1 MEMYLTKNKQKSV
14 VAERFIRTLKNKI
27 FKLITAVSKNRY
39 FDLLD
44 NIVSKYNDTVHRTVK
59 MKPVNVT
66 YDSYADYNKD
76 SNKSKPKFK
85 VGDHV
90 RILKYKNTFAK
101 GYTQNW
107 SEEVFVV
114 SNIKDK
120 VPWTYVISDLN
131 GEKIAG
137 SFYEKKLQKASQ
149 ENFRIEK
156 VLKRK
161 GDELYTKWKR
171 DDNSVNSS
179 INKKT
184 FNEFPPYKNESI
196 LC

>member
-1 MEMYLTKNKQKSV
+1 M
-14 VAERFIRTLKNKI
+14 
-27 FKLITAVSKNRY
+27 
-39 FDLLD
+39 
-44 NIVSKYNDTVHRTVK
+44 
-59 MKPVNVT
+59 
-66 YDSYADYNKD
+66 
-76 SNKSKPKFK
+76 
-85 VGDHV
+85 
-90 RILKYKNTFAK
+90 
-101 GYTQNW
+101 
-107 SEEVFVV
+107 
-114 SNIKDK
+114 
-120 VPWTYVISDLN
+120 ISDLN
-131 GEKIAG
+131 GEKIAA